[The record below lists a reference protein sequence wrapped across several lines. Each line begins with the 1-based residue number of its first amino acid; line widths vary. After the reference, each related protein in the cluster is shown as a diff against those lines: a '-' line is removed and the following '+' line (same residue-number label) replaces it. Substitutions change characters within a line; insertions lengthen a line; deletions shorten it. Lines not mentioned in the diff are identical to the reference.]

1 MKRTLQGTLT
11 AALLAA
17 ALPGCSRPAQN
28 AAAPVGREKEAELP
42 SLSPDEVEAM
52 SAKGELDVFDANGE
66 GRFKRGHVPGAK
78 WVGHDLDVRVLPA
91 DKDRKLVFY
100 CSNQH

>member
-1 MKRTLQGTLT
+1 MKRTLQGTLM
-11 AALLAA
+11 AALVAA
-17 ALPGCSRPAQN
+17 ALPACTRQ
-28 AAAPVGREKEAELP
+28 AATTASEGREKEAELP
-42 SLSPDEVEAM
+42 SLTVDEVEAM

-91 DKDRKLVFY
+91 DKDRRLVFY

>member
-1 MKRTLQGTLT
+1 MKRSLQGTLV

-17 ALPGCSRPAQN
+17 ALPACTRPSQT
-28 AAAPVGREKEAELP
+28 AAAGGREKEAELP
-42 SLSPDEVEAM
+42 SLSVDEVEAL
-52 SAKGELDVFDANGE
+52 SARGELDVFDANGE

-78 WVGHDLDVRVLPA
+78 WVGHELDVGVLPA

>member
-1 MKRTLQGTLT
+1 MKRTLQGTLMAALVT
-11 AALLAA
+11 AALPA
-17 ALPGCSRPAQN
+17 CTRPPATTTSEARN
-28 AAAPVGREKEAELP
+28 KEAELP
-42 SLSPDEVEAM
+42 SLTIDEVEAM

-91 DKDRKLVFY
+91 DKDRRLVFY
-100 CSNQH
+100 CSSQH